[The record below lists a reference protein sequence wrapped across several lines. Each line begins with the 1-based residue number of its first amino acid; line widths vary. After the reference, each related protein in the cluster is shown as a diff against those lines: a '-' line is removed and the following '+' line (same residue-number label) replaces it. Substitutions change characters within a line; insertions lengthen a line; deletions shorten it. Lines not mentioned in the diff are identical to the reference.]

1 MRLERILSLEM
12 MMRGMKLL
20 TKDIFIDTDCISAF
34 LWAGNESLL
43 SQLYPGR
50 IVMPKPVYDE
60 IDRPTLAWMKARVDS
75 MIIAGNL
82 TVVDLTSGTEEFDL
96 YYKLTES
103 PDEGYRI
110 IGAGEASSIALAK
123 AKNGIVASNNF
134 NDILMYINKYSLEY
148 TTTACVIITGLFLGQ
163 SSRLSQ
169 IALFLLPPVLLFH
182 AHIFVSYK
190 YDSMHDYG
198 VYVLLLLSVRE

>member
-12 MMRGMKLL
+12 MTRRMKLL

-34 LWAGNESLL
+34 LWVGNESLL

-82 TVVDLTSGTEEFDL
+82 TVVDLTLGTEEFDL

-103 PDEGYRI
+103 PDEGHKI
-110 IGAGEASSIALAK
+110 IGE
-123 AKNGIVASNNF
+123 
-134 NDILMYINKYSLEY
+134 ERPH
-148 TTTACVIITGLFLGQ
+148 
-163 SSRLSQ
+163 RL
-169 IALFLLPPVLLFH
+169 P
-182 AHIFVSYK
+182 
-190 YDSMHDYG
+190 
-198 VYVLLLLSVRE
+198 